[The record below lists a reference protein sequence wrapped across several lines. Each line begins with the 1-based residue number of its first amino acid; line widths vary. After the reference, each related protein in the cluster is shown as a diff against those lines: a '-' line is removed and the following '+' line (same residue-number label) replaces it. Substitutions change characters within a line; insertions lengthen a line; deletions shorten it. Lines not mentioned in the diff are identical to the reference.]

1 MRLLITGGSG
11 FLGRRA
17 AAWLAAQ
24 GWQVLAPTR
33 DALPLTDPA
42 AVRAWFAAHRPQ
54 AVLHCAAI
62 SDVGAC
68 QRQPQLSLAVNHQA
82 TVLLADLCAA
92 TGAKLVFCSSDQVY
106 GGSPL
111 PGPHAEDEPLSPP
124 TWYGRHKLAAEA
136 AVTACGGTSL
146 RLTWLYDTSAL
157 PGEHGNLMQ
166 TLLAALRALPA
177 GQTAAFG
184 SQGQTAPSAAEG
196 QPTAAPGSQGQT
208 VPPAAEGQP
217 PATPGVHTQTAP
229 PAASEGQSQAA
240 SPAAVLRYPIHDT
253 RGLTDV
259 QLLLPRLSQA
269 LALPA
274 GAYNFGCGNDK
285 NTYQTMQTVFARLG
299 APAHLLAPDAAPFAD
314 APRNIA
320 MRPDK
325 AAAHGVSFPTTADAL
340 CAALERTGVF
350 GE

>member
-68 QRQPQLSLAVNHQA
+68 QRQPQLSQAVNHQA

-146 RLTWLYDTSAL
+146 RLTWLYDTRAL

-166 TLLAALRALPA
+166 TLLAALRALPP
-177 GQTAAFG
+177 GQ
-184 SQGQTAPSAAEG
+184 SAA
-196 QPTAAPGSQGQT
+196 QDSAAPGSQDQT
-208 VPPAAEGQP
+208 APPAAEGQP
-217 PATPGVHTQTAP
+217 LTAP
-229 PAASEGQSQAA
+229 LSGPSAPP
-240 SPAAVLRYPIHDT
+240 PAAVLRYPIHDT

-259 QLLLPRLSQA
+259 QLLLPRLPQA
-269 LALPA
+269 LGLPA
-274 GAYNFGCGNDK
+274 GAYNFGCGNDQ
-285 NTYQTMQTVFARLG
+285 NTYQTMQTVFVRLG
-299 APAHLLAPDAAPFAD
+299 APAHLLAPDPAAFAD

-350 GE
+350 GG

>member
-42 AVRAWFAAHRPQ
+42 AMRAWFAAHRPQ

-68 QRQPQLSLAVNHQA
+68 QRQPQLSQAVNHQA

-92 TGAKLVFCSSDQVY
+92 TGAKLLFCSSDQVY

-146 RLTWLYDTSAL
+146 RLTWLYDTRAL
-157 PGEHGNLMQ
+157 PGEHGNFMQ
-166 TLLAALRALPA
+166 TLLAALRALPT
-177 GQTAAFG
+177 GQTAAQGPAAPG
-184 SQGQTAPSAAEG
+184 SEGQTAPSAAEG
-196 QPTAAPGSQGQT
+196 QPPIAPGSQGQAAP
-208 VPPAAEGQP
+208 PPAFSGGQS
-217 PATPGVHTQTAP
+217 AQGT
-229 PAASEGQSQAA
+229 PAA
-240 SPAAVLRYPIHDT
+240 LRYAIHDT

-259 QLLLPRLSQA
+259 QLLLPRLPQA

-274 GAYNFGCGNDK
+274 GVYNFGCGNDQ
-285 NTYQTMQTVFARLG
+285 NTYHTMQTVFARLG
-299 APAHLLAPDAAPFAD
+299 APAHLLAPDAAPFAA

-320 MRPDK
+320 MRGEK
-325 AAAHGVSFPTTADAL
+325 AAAHGVNFPSTADAL

-350 GE
+350 GCLRP